1 MLAARFC
8 QPGDVRVE
16 EVPDPE
22 PGPGDVVIRVRNCS
36 VCGADRKTIQH
47 GHHRLS
53 PPRVLGHEIAG
64 EVVSAGAEVR
74 GWAAGDRVQVIA
86 AIPCGACRE
95 CQAGHATVCASRQNM
110 GYQHD
115 GGFAEFLLVPAKV
128 IGVGGLNQIPD
139 GTGFAEAS
147 LAEPLACVLNAQER
161 CGVASGDEV
170 LIIGDGPA
178 GCLHARLAR
187 ARGAARVIMAGRR
200 PAHLARVA
208 GLVAPDAAIC
218 APDGDLA
225 LQVGKVTGGRGADVV
240 IAAAGSAAVQEQA
253 IGCAAPRGRVS
264 LYSGLPPGTPP
275 PVFDT
280 NHVHY
285 HELTVSGTSGA
296 SPAQTAQAL
305 GLIASGAVPVT
316 DLVTHHF
323 PLAEFGAALTTMAS
337 GRAIKVT
344 IEPTG

>member
-1 MLAARFC
+1 MLAARFY

-16 EVPDPE
+16 EVPDPV
-22 PGPGDVVIRVRNCS
+22 PGPGDVMIRVRNCS
-36 VCGADRKTIQH
+36 VCGADRKTVQY
-47 GHHRLS
+47 GHRRLS

-64 EVVSAGAEVR
+64 EVASAGAEVT

-95 CQAGHATVCASRQNM
+95 CRAGHPTVCTSRENM
-110 GYQHD
+110 GSQYD
-115 GGFAEFLLVPAKV
+115 GGFAEFMLVPAKV
-128 IGVGGLNQIPD
+128 IAVGGVNRIPA

-147 LAEPLACVLNAQER
+147 LAEPLACVLNAQEL
-161 CGVASGDEV
+161 CGVTSGDEV

-187 ARGAARVIMAGRR
+187 ARGAAKVIVAGRS

-208 GLVAPDAAIC
+208 ELIAPDAAIC

-225 LQVGKVTGGRGADVV
+225 EQVAAVTEGRGADVV
-240 IAAAGSAAVQEQA
+240 IAAAGSGTAQEQA

-264 LYSGLPPGTPP
+264 LYGGLPPGAPLP
-275 PVFDT
+275 AFDT

-296 SPAQTAQAL
+296 SPAQTSEAL
-305 GLIASGAVPVT
+305 GLIASGTLPVT
-316 DLVTHHF
+316 DLITHHF
-323 PLAEFGAALTTMAS
+323 PLAQFAGALAAMSS
-337 GRAIKVT
+337 GQEIKVT
-344 IEPTG
+344 IEP

>member
-1 MLAARFC
+1 MLAARFY
-8 QPGDVRVE
+8 QPGNVRVE

-22 PGPGDVVIRVRNCS
+22 PGPGDMVIRVRNCS
-36 VCGADRKTIQH
+36 ICGADRKTIQH

-64 EVVSAGAEVR
+64 EVVSTGAAVP
-74 GWAAGDRVQVIA
+74 GWAAGDSVQVIA

-95 CQAGHATVCASRQNM
+95 CRAGHATVCTSRENM

-115 GGFAEFLLVPAKV
+115 GGFAEFMLVPAKV
-128 IGVGGLNQIPD
+128 IAVGGLNRIPD

-147 LAEPLACVLNAQER
+147 LAEPLACVLNAQELCR
-161 CGVASGDEV
+161 VTSGDEV

-187 ARGAARVIMAGRR
+187 ARGAARVIVAGRR
-200 PAHLARVA
+200 PTHLARVA
-208 GLVAPDAAIC
+208 ELVAPDAALC

-225 LQVGKVTGGRGADVV
+225 EQVGKVTDGRGADVV
-240 IAAAGSAAVQEQA
+240 IAAAGSRTVQEQA

-280 NHVHY
+280 NHIHY

-296 SPAQTAQAL
+296 SPVQTAHAL
-305 GLIASGAVPVT
+305 GLIASGAVPVA
-316 DLVTHHF
+316 DLITHRF
-323 PLAEFGAALTTMAS
+323 PLAQFASALTTMT
-337 GRAIKVT
+337 GGQAIKVT
-344 IEPTG
+344 IEP

>member
-8 QPGDVRVE
+8 QPGEVRVGA
-16 EVPDPE
+16 VPDPE

-36 VCGADRKTIQH
+36 LCGADRKTVQH

-64 EVVSAGAEVR
+64 EVVSTGAEVT
-74 GWAAGDRVQVIA
+74 GWAAGDRVQVVA

-95 CQAGHATVCASRQNM
+95 CRAGHATVCTSRENM

-115 GGFAEFLLVPAKV
+115 GGFAEFMLVPAKV
-128 IGVGGLNQIPD
+128 IAVGGLNRIPA

-147 LAEPLACVLNAQER
+147 LAEPLACVLNAQEL
-161 CGVASGDEV
+161 CGVASGDVV

-187 ARGAARVIMAGRR
+187 TRGAARVILAGRR

-208 GLVAPDAAIC
+208 ELTAPDVAIC

-225 LQVGKVTGGRGADVV
+225 EQAGKVTGGRGADVV
-240 IAAAGSAAVQEQA
+240 IAAAGSAAVQQQA
-253 IGCAAPRGRVS
+253 VACAAPRGRVS
-264 LYSGLPPGTPP
+264 LYGGLPPGTPP
-275 PVFDT
+275 PAFDT
-280 NHVHY
+280 NRVHY
-285 HELTVSGTSGA
+285 RELTVSGTSGA
-296 SPAQTAQAL
+296 SPAQTTEAL
-305 GLIASGAVPVT
+305 GLIASGAVPVA
-316 DLVTHHF
+316 DLITHRF
-323 PLAEFGAALTTMAS
+323 PLAQFAAALATMA
-337 GRAIKVT
+337 GGEAIKVT
-344 IEPTG
+344 IEP

>member
-1 MLAARFC
+1 MLAARFY
-8 QPGDVRVE
+8 QPRDVRVE

-22 PGPGDVVIRVRNCS
+22 PGPGDVLIRVRNCS
-36 VCGADRKTIQH
+36 LCGADLKTIQH

-64 EVVSAGAEVR
+64 EVVSAGAEVT
-74 GWAAGDRVQVIA
+74 GWSAGDSVQVIA

-95 CQAGHATVCASRQNM
+95 CQAGHPTVCTRRENM

-115 GGFAEFLLVPAKV
+115 GGFAEFMLVPAKV
-128 IGVGGLNQIPD
+128 IAVGGLNRIPD
-139 GTGFAEAS
+139 GTGPAEAS
-147 LAEPLACVLNAQER
+147 LAEPLACVLNAQEL
-161 CGVASGDEV
+161 CGVTSGDEV

-208 GLVAPDAAIC
+208 ELVAPDAAIC

-225 LQVGKVTGGRGADVV
+225 EQVGKVTDGRGADVV
-240 IAAAGSAAVQEQA
+240 IAAAGSGTVQEQA

-296 SPAQTAQAL
+296 SPAQTAHAL

-316 DLVTHHF
+316 DLITHHF
-323 PLAEFGAALTTMAS
+323 PLAQFASALTTRAS
-337 GRAIKVT
+337 DQAIKVT
-344 IEPTG
+344 IEP

>member
-1 MLAARFC
+1 MLAARFY
-8 QPGDVRVE
+8 QPRDVRVE

-22 PGPGDVVIRVRNCS
+22 PGPGDVLIRVRNCS
-36 VCGADRKTIQH
+36 LCGADLKTIQH

-64 EVVSAGAEVR
+64 EVVSAGVEVT
-74 GWAAGDRVQVIA
+74 GWSAGDSVQVIA

-95 CQAGHATVCASRQNM
+95 CQAGHATVCTRRENM

-115 GGFAEFLLVPAKV
+115 GGFAEFMLVPAKV
-128 IGVGGLNQIPD
+128 IAVGGLNRIPD
-139 GTGFAEAS
+139 GTRPAEAS
-147 LAEPLACVLNAQER
+147 LAEPLACVLNAQEL
-161 CGVASGDEV
+161 CGVTSGDEV

-187 ARGAARVIMAGRR
+187 ARGAARVIVAGRR

-208 GLVAPDAAIC
+208 ELVAPDVAIC

-225 LQVGKVTGGRGADVV
+225 ERVGKVTDGRGADVV
-240 IAAAGSAAVQEQA
+240 IAAAGSGMVQEQA

-296 SPAQTAQAL
+296 SPAQTAHAL

-316 DLVTHHF
+316 DLITHHF
-323 PLAEFGAALTTMAS
+323 PLAQFASALTTMAS
-337 GRAIKVT
+337 DQAIKVT
-344 IEPTG
+344 IEP

>member
-1 MLAARFC
+1 MLAARFY

-22 PGPGDVVIRVRNCS
+22 PGPGDLVIRVRNCS
-36 VCGADRKTIQH
+36 LCGADRKTVQH

-64 EVVSAGAEVR
+64 EVVSTGAEVT
-74 GWAAGDRVQVIA
+74 GWAAGDSVQVIA

-95 CQAGHATVCASRQNM
+95 CRAGHATVCTRRENM

-115 GGFAEFLLVPAKV
+115 GGFAEFMLVPAKV
-128 IGVGGLNQIPD
+128 IAVGGVNRIPD

-147 LAEPLACVLNAQER
+147 LAEPLACVLNAQEL
-161 CGVASGDEV
+161 CGVGGGDDV

-187 ARGAARVIMAGRR
+187 ARGAARVLVAGRK
-200 PAHLARVA
+200 PARLARVA
-208 GLVAPDAAIC
+208 ELTGPDAVLC

-225 LQVGKVTGGRGADVV
+225 EQVGRVTNGRGADVV
-240 IAAAGSAAVQEQA
+240 IAAAGSAAAQEQA

-264 LYSGLPPGTPP
+264 LYGGLPPGTPP
-275 PVFDT
+275 PAIDT
-280 NHVHY
+280 NLVHNR
-285 HELTVSGTSGA
+285 ELTVSGTSGA
-296 SPAQTAQAL
+296 SPAQTTRAL
-305 GLIASGAVPVT
+305 ALIASGTVPVT
-316 DLVTHHF
+316 GLITHHF
-323 PLAEFGAALTTMAS
+323 PLTRFASALTTMA
-337 GRAIKVT
+337 GGQAIKVT
-344 IEPTG
+344 IEP

>member
-1 MLAARFC
+1 MLAARFY
-8 QPGDVRVE
+8 QPRDVRVE

-36 VCGADRKTIQH
+36 LCGADLKTIQH

-64 EVVSAGAEVR
+64 EVVSAGAEVT
-74 GWAAGDRVQVIA
+74 GWFAGDSVQVIA

-95 CQAGHATVCASRQNM
+95 CQAGHTTVCTRRENM

-115 GGFAEFLLVPAKV
+115 GGFAEFMLVPAKV
-128 IGVGGLNQIPD
+128 IAVGGLNRIPD
-139 GTGFAEAS
+139 GTGPAEAS
-147 LAEPLACVLNAQER
+147 LAEPLACVLNAQEL
-161 CGVASGDEV
+161 CGVTSGDEV
-170 LIIGDGPA
+170 LIIGD
-178 GCLHARLAR
+178 
-187 ARGAARVIMAGRR
+187 
-200 PAHLARVA
+200 
-208 GLVAPDAAIC
+208 
-218 APDGDLA
+218 
-225 LQVGKVTGGRGADVV
+225 GRGADVV
-240 IAAAGSAAVQEQA
+240 IAAAGSGTVQEQA

-296 SPAQTAQAL
+296 SPAQTAHAL

-316 DLVTHHF
+316 DLITHHF
-323 PLAEFGAALTTMAS
+323 PLAQFASALTTVAS
-337 GRAIKVT
+337 GQAIKVT
-344 IEPTG
+344 IEP

>member
-1 MLAARFC
+1 MLAARFY

-36 VCGADRKTIQH
+36 FCGADRKTIQH

-64 EVVSAGAEVR
+64 EVVSAGPEVT
-74 GWAAGDRVQVIA
+74 GWTEGDSVQVIA
-86 AIPCGACRE
+86 AIPCGDCQE
-95 CQAGHATVCASRQNM
+95 CQAGHATVCTSRENM
-110 GYQHD
+110 GYQYD
-115 GGFAEFLLVPAKV
+115 GGFAEFMLVPAKV
-128 IGVGGLNQIPD
+128 IAVGGLNRIPD

-147 LAEPLACVLNAQER
+147 LAEPLACVLNAQEL
-161 CGVASGDEV
+161 CGVTSGDAV

-187 ARGAARVIMAGRR
+187 ARGAGRVIMAGRG

-208 GLVAPDAAIC
+208 ELVAPDAAIC

-225 LQVGKVTGGRGADVV
+225 EQVGHLTDGRGADVV
-240 IAAAGSAAVQEQA
+240 IAAVGSRTVHEQA
-253 IGCAAPRGRVS
+253 VRCAAPRGRVS
-264 LYSGLPPGTPP
+264 LYGGLPPGTPP
-275 PVFDT
+275 PAFDT
-280 NHVHY
+280 NLVHY

-305 GLIASGAVPVT
+305 GLIASVAVPVS
-316 DLVTHHF
+316 DLITHHF
-323 PLAEFGAALTTMAS
+323 PLAQFASVLTTMAT
-337 GRAIKVT
+337 GQAIKVT
-344 IEPTG
+344 IEP

>member
-1 MLAARFC
+1 MLAARYY
-8 QPGDVRVE
+8 QPRDVRIE

-36 VCGADRKTIQH
+36 LCGADLKTIQH

-64 EVVSAGAEVR
+64 EVVSAGAEVT
-74 GWAAGDRVQVIA
+74 GWSAGDSVQVIA

-95 CQAGHATVCASRQNM
+95 CQAGHTTVCTRRENM

-115 GGFAEFLLVPAKV
+115 GGFAEFMLVPAKV
-128 IGVGGLNQIPD
+128 IAVGGLNRIPD
-139 GTGFAEAS
+139 GTGPAEAS
-147 LAEPLACVLNAQER
+147 LAEPLACVLNAQEL
-161 CGVASGDEV
+161 CGVTSGDEV

-187 ARGAARVIMAGRR
+187 ARGAARVIVTGRR

-208 GLVAPDAAIC
+208 ELVAPDAAIC

-225 LQVGKVTGGRGADVV
+225 EQVGKVTDGRGADVV
-240 IAAAGSAAVQEQA
+240 IAAAGSGTVQEQA

-264 LYSGLPPGTPP
+264 LYSGLPPGAPP

-280 NHVHY
+280 DHVHY

-296 SPAQTAQAL
+296 SPAQTAHAL

-316 DLVTHHF
+316 DLITHHF
-323 PLAEFGAALTTMAS
+323 PLAQFASALTTMAS
-337 GRAIKVT
+337 DQAIKVT
-344 IEPTG
+344 IEP